1 MDYFCA
7 AMSIMYALYCAVVRL
22 FHLYPPAAKFRLTT
36 TSTPALEWSTRLKMW
51 SLACFIV
58 YLAHVTYLSL
68 LPRFDYTYNI
78 IFNLVLGVSHNL
90 LWLSYSLPSRLTL
103 QKRFPSSAKAYR
115 PRFAYKPALLV
126 AMTTA
131 AMTLELFDF
140 PPWKR
145 VIDAH
150 ALWHLATVPIAVL
163 WYDFVIEDSLDD
175 GWREHRA

>member
-1 MDYFCA
+1 
-7 AMSIMYALYCAVVRL
+7 
-22 FHLYPPAAKFRLTT
+22 
-36 TSTPALEWSTRLKMW
+36 
-51 SLACFIV
+51 
-58 YLAHVTYLSL
+58 
-68 LPRFDYTYNI
+68 
-78 IFNLVLGVSHNL
+78 
-90 LWLSYSLPSRLTL
+90 LPSRFTL

-131 AMTLELFDF
+131 ATTLELFDF

-175 GWREHRA
+175 RWREHRA